1 MKSGTSPL
9 RMRRVNRAE
18 WESCSDGA
26 ADGGAEKRLMNSSS
40 EETEKTFSA
49 WEPRRRAC
57 LGDGIMNRMAKSR
70 GER

>member
-1 MKSGTSPL
+1 
-9 RMRRVNRAE
+9 
-18 WESCSDGA
+18 
-26 ADGGAEKRLMNSSS
+26 MNSSS